1 MVAGLKFFWDALPS
15 NLSFYQEKKFTLV
28 VVVSYSRN
36 IQDSFQ
42 AQALLSI
49 RDSSGHGGSDSRRF
63 QTDKQTNRQVAKQTG
78 SCQAG
83 WNADST

>member
-1 MVAGLKFFWDALPS
+1 MVAGLKFFLDALPS

-49 RDSSGHGGSDSRRF
+49 RDSSGHGGQIVGAVR
-63 QTDKQTNRQVAKQTG
+63 QTDKQTGR
-78 SCQAG
+78 
-83 WNADST
+83 

>member
-1 MVAGLKFFWDALPS
+1 MTLFFFICF
-15 NLSFYQEKKFTLV
+15 FYQEKKFTLV

-49 RDSSGHGGSDSRRF
+49 RDSSGHGGQIVSAAR
-63 QTDKQTNRQVAKQTG
+63 QTDRQTG
-78 SCQAG
+78 R
-83 WNADST
+83 

>member
-1 MVAGLKFFWDALPS
+1 MVARLKISFDALPS
-15 NLSFYQEKKFTLV
+15 NLFFLYKEKKFTLV

-49 RDSSGHGGSDSRRF
+49 RDSSGHGGQIVGAVR
-63 QTDKQTNRQVAKQTG
+63 QTDRQTG
-78 SCQAG
+78 R
-83 WNADST
+83 